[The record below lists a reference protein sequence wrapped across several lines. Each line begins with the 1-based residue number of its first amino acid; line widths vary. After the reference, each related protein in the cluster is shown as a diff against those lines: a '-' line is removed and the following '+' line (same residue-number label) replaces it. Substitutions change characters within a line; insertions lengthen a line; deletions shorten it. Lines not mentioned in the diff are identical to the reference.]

1 MLRLVIDKILIFLK
15 QYYRFINKAILF
27 FFCLII
33 IVLLYPKTIKFKYE
47 FHKAKPWLHND
58 LIAPFDFS
66 IYKTDKEIEDETY
79 ELLKDFNAYYNYH
92 DTVKD
97 FSLRLFLRQLNIEA
111 SKNPDIFNNET
122 RNIYFETGKTI
133 LDTIFTRGIIKLNES
148 TDTINR
154 THLFLIKNNTAVET
168 NYDTFFTIHKANE
181 AIDSILRTLSSIR
194 KDILQPLLQ
203 NVLAYNVVYDDIKT
217 AKNKEIVL
225 QNISLTRGLIQH
237 GEKII
242 SKGDLITPEKYAII
256 ESLKKEYE
264 NLLGTSQR
272 YYMTVTGQVLIVGIL
287 LLVLFLFIYN
297 FRIKIFENN
306 KKLLFIILQLILM
319 VIITKLIVA
328 YNVSLLYMIPVCIT
342 PIIIRAFFDTR
353 LAIFVHVITVV
364 LISNFAPNSYEFI
377 IYHLIAGIVAVLSI
391 ISMTKRSQLFYTSLY
406 IFGTYFIFYIS
417 FSLVFDGTLQG
428 IDTSLFLQFAI
439 SSLLNLLA
447 FPLIFFYERIFGF
460 PTDFSLL
467 ELTNT
472 NNPLLRELASKAPG
486 TFQHSLQVATLAE
499 EAAFLIGGNPL
510 LVRAGALYHDI
521 GKTYYPYYFIENQ
534 KSGINPHEDLSYEE
548 SAKIIIS
555 HIIKGVELAKRYKL
569 PEYII
574 DFIRTHQGTKK
585 TDFFYKMSLK
595 ENKPEDIN
603 IESFTYR
610 GPLPFSKETTVL
622 MMADAVEAASRSM
635 KQYDEASID
644 ELVERVIDN
653 QIAEN
658 QFIRS
663 EITFKDISDI
673 KKVFKKQLLNIYHV
687 RIAYPQ

>member
-1 MLRLVIDKILIFLK
+1 MLC
-15 QYYRFINKAILF
+15 LF
-27 FFCLII
+27 I
-33 IVLLYPKTIKFKYE
+33 IVMLYPKTIKFKYE
-47 FHKAKPWLHND
+47 FHKSKPWLHND

-66 IYKTDKEIEDETY
+66 IYKTDKEVEEETY
-79 ELLKDFNAYYNYH
+79 ELLKNFNAYYNYL
-92 DTVKD
+92 DTVQD
-97 FSLRLFLRQLNIEA
+97 FSSRLFLRQLNIEA
-111 SKNPDIFNNET
+111 HNKPDVFKDGVKEK
-122 RNIYFETGKTI
+122 YFETGKHI
-133 LDTIFTRGIIKLNES
+133 LDIIFSNGIIKLNE
-148 TDTINR
+148 TNDTVNQVYLYLIKDNIATEREYNTFYTINQA
-154 THLFLIKNNTAVET
+154 NN
-168 NYDTFFTIHKANE
+168 
-181 AIDSILRTLSSIR
+181 AIDSLLNDYRSL
-194 KDILQPLLQ
+194 KKEILQPMLQ
-203 NVLAYNVVYDDIKT
+203 NVLAYNVIYDDAKT
-217 AKNKEIVL
+217 FKNKEIIL
-225 QNISLTRGLIQH
+225 QNISLTRGFIQH

-242 SKGDLITPEKYAII
+242 SKGDLITPEKYAVI
-256 ESLKKEYE
+256 ESLKREYE

-272 YYMTVTGQVLIVGIL
+272 YYMTLIGQIIIVGIL

-297 FRIKIFENN
+297 FRIKIYENN
-306 KKLLFIILQLILM
+306 KKLLFIIIQVILM

-328 YNVSLLYMIPVCIT
+328 YNISLLYMIPVCIT
-342 PIIIRAFFDTR
+342 PIIIRAFLDTR

-364 LISNFAPNSYEFI
+364 LISNFAPNSYEFV

-391 ISMTKRSQLFYTSLY
+391 INMTKRSQLFYTSLY
-406 IFGTYFIFYIS
+406 IFSTYFIFYIC
-417 FSLVFDGTLQG
+417 FSLVFDGSLQSV
-428 IDTSLFLQFAI
+428 DSSLFLQFGI
-439 SSLLNLLA
+439 SALLNLLA
-447 FPLIFFYERIFGF
+447 FPLIFFYERLFGF
-460 PTDFSLL
+460 PTDFSLM

-499 EAAFLIGGNPL
+499 EAAYLIGGNPL

-521 GKTYYPYYFIENQ
+521 GKTCYPYYFIENQ

-555 HIIKGVELAKRYKL
+555 HIVKGIELAKKYKL

-595 ENKPEDIN
+595 ENKPDDVN
-603 IESFTYR
+603 IDSFTYR

-622 MMADAVEAASRSM
+622 MMADAVEAASRSL
-635 KQYDEASID
+635 KNYDEESID
-644 ELVERVIDN
+644 TLVERIIDN

-658 QFIRS
+658 QFVRS

-673 KKVFKKQLLNIYHV
+673 KKIFKKQLLNIYHV

>member
-1 MLRLVIDKILIFLK
+1 
-15 QYYRFINKAILF
+15 
-27 FFCLII
+27 
-33 IVLLYPKTIKFKYE
+33 
-47 FHKAKPWLHND
+47 
-58 LIAPFDFS
+58 
-66 IYKTDKEIEDETY
+66 
-79 ELLKDFNAYYNYH
+79 
-92 DTVKD
+92 
-97 FSLRLFLRQLNIEA
+97 
-111 SKNPDIFNNET
+111 
-122 RNIYFETGKTI
+122 
-133 LDTIFTRGIIKLNES
+133 
-148 TDTINR
+148 
-154 THLFLIKNNTAVET
+154 
-168 NYDTFFTIHKANE
+168 
-181 AIDSILRTLSSIR
+181 
-194 KDILQPLLQ
+194 
-203 NVLAYNVVYDDIKT
+203 
-217 AKNKEIVL
+217 
-225 QNISLTRGLIQH
+225 
-237 GEKII
+237 
-242 SKGDLITPEKYAII
+242 
-256 ESLKKEYE
+256 
-264 NLLGTSQR
+264 
-272 YYMTVTGQVLIVGIL
+272 
-287 LLVLFLFIYN
+287 
-297 FRIKIFENN
+297 
-306 KKLLFIILQLILM
+306 
-319 VIITKLIVA
+319 
-328 YNVSLLYMIPVCIT
+328 MIPVCIT